1 MTKKEKG
8 TMMTLAAGLAWGISG
23 ISGQYLMSHGV
34 HVNLLTSLRL
44 LITGIFLL
52 SLARSKQ
59 KEHLVA
65 AWKQPKFLKQVLLFS
80 IFGLVLNQY
89 AFLRAIHLTN
99 AGTATVLQYMAPI
112 LILSIVCILNRQ
124 RPTSFEIIAIAMAIL
139 GTYMI
144 ATHGKLGSLA
154 ITPKGLMWG
163 LGSAITYSIY
173 ILLPVKLIHEWGST
187 IVIGSGMFI
196 GGILFSLVTKAWQYP
211 LQINVMSILA
221 YIGIIGIG
229 TIFAY
234 TFFLKGVSIVGA
246 VKGSLLASVE
256 PVSSVFLTV
265 LVLGEIFLS
274 NRFTWDAVY
283 FSCCNSN
290 LLQRFNCIEENET
303 SKIVSFGVET
313 LI

>member
-265 LVLGEIFLS
+265 LVLGEIFYPIDLLGML
-274 NRFTWDAVY
+274 FIFLAV
-283 FSCCNSN
+283 
-290 LLQRFNCIEENET
+290 
-303 SKIVSFGVET
+303 T
-313 LI
+313 LISYKDLIALKKIKRVR

>member
-229 TIFAY
+229 TIFTY

-265 LVLGEIFLS
+265 LVLGEIFYPIDLLGML
-274 NRFTWDAVY
+274 FIFLAV
-283 FSCCNSN
+283 
-290 LLQRFNCIEENET
+290 I
-303 SKIVSFGVET
+303 
-313 LI
+313 LISYKDLIALKKMKRVR

>member
-124 RPTSFEIIAIAMAIL
+124 RPTSFEIIAITMAIL

-265 LVLGEIFLS
+265 LVLGEIFYPIDLLGML
-274 NRFTWDAVY
+274 FIFLAV
-283 FSCCNSN
+283 
-290 LLQRFNCIEENET
+290 
-303 SKIVSFGVET
+303 T
-313 LI
+313 LISYKDLIALKKMKRVR

>member
-173 ILLPVKLIHEWGST
+173 ILLPVKLIYEWGST

-265 LVLGEIFLS
+265 LVLGEIFYPIDLLGML
-274 NRFTWDAVY
+274 FIFLAV
-283 FSCCNSN
+283 
-290 LLQRFNCIEENET
+290 
-303 SKIVSFGVET
+303 T
-313 LI
+313 LISYKDLIALKKMKRVK

>member
-59 KEHLVA
+59 KEHLVE

-265 LVLGEIFLS
+265 LVLGEIFYPIDLLGML
-274 NRFTWDAVY
+274 FIFLAV
-283 FSCCNSN
+283 
-290 LLQRFNCIEENET
+290 
-303 SKIVSFGVET
+303 T
-313 LI
+313 LISYKDLIALKKMKRVR

>member
-265 LVLGEIFLS
+265 LVLGEIFYPIDLLGML
-274 NRFTWDAVY
+274 FIFFAV
-283 FSCCNSN
+283 
-290 LLQRFNCIEENET
+290 
-303 SKIVSFGVET
+303 T
-313 LI
+313 LISYKDLIALKKMKRVR

>member
-124 RPTSFEIIAIAMAIL
+124 RPTSFKIIAIAMAIL

-265 LVLGEIFLS
+265 LVLGEIFYPIDLLGML
-274 NRFTWDAVY
+274 FIFLAV
-283 FSCCNSN
+283 
-290 LLQRFNCIEENET
+290 
-303 SKIVSFGVET
+303 T
-313 LI
+313 LISYKDLIALKKMKRVK

>member
-246 VKGSLLASVE
+246 VKGSLLVSVE

-265 LVLGEIFLS
+265 LVLGEIFYPIDLLGML
-274 NRFTWDAVY
+274 FIFLAV
-283 FSCCNSN
+283 
-290 LLQRFNCIEENET
+290 
-303 SKIVSFGVET
+303 T
-313 LI
+313 LISYKDLIALKKMKRVR

>member
-8 TMMTLAAGLAWGISG
+8 TMMILAAGLAWGISG

-211 LQINVMSILA
+211 LQINVISILA

-265 LVLGEIFLS
+265 LVLGEIFYPIDLLGML
-274 NRFTWDAVY
+274 FIFLAV
-283 FSCCNSN
+283 
-290 LLQRFNCIEENET
+290 
-303 SKIVSFGVET
+303 T
-313 LI
+313 LISYKDLIALKKMKRVK

>member
-265 LVLGEIFLS
+265 LVLGEIFYPIDLLGML
-274 NRFTWDAVY
+274 FIFLAV
-283 FSCCNSN
+283 
-290 LLQRFNCIEENET
+290 I
-303 SKIVSFGVET
+303 
-313 LI
+313 LISYKDLIALKKMKRVK

>member
-265 LVLGEIFLS
+265 LVLGEIFYPIDLL
-274 NRFTWDAVY
+274 RMLFIFLAV
-283 FSCCNSN
+283 
-290 LLQRFNCIEENET
+290 
-303 SKIVSFGVET
+303 T
-313 LI
+313 LISYKDLIALKKMKRVR

>member
-23 ISGQYLMSHGV
+23 ISGQCLMSHGV

-265 LVLGEIFLS
+265 LVLGEIFYPIDLLGML
-274 NRFTWDAVY
+274 FIFLAV
-283 FSCCNSN
+283 
-290 LLQRFNCIEENET
+290 
-303 SKIVSFGVET
+303 T
-313 LI
+313 LISYKDLIALKKMKRVK

>member
-59 KEHLVA
+59 KDHLVA

-265 LVLGEIFLS
+265 LVLGEIFYPIDLLGML
-274 NRFTWDAVY
+274 FIFLAV
-283 FSCCNSN
+283 
-290 LLQRFNCIEENET
+290 
-303 SKIVSFGVET
+303 T
-313 LI
+313 LISYKDLIALKKMKRVR

>member
-187 IVIGSGMFI
+187 IVIGLGMFI

-265 LVLGEIFLS
+265 LVLGEIFYPIDLLGML
-274 NRFTWDAVY
+274 FIFLAV
-283 FSCCNSN
+283 
-290 LLQRFNCIEENET
+290 
-303 SKIVSFGVET
+303 T
-313 LI
+313 LISYKDLIALKKMKRVR

>member
-8 TMMTLAAGLAWGISG
+8 TMMTLAAGLAWSISG

-265 LVLGEIFLS
+265 LVLGEIFYPIDLLGML
-274 NRFTWDAVY
+274 FIFLAV
-283 FSCCNSN
+283 
-290 LLQRFNCIEENET
+290 
-303 SKIVSFGVET
+303 T
-313 LI
+313 LISYKDLIALKKMKRVR

>member
-154 ITPKGLMWG
+154 ITPKGLMWE

-265 LVLGEIFLS
+265 LVLGEIFYPIDLLGML
-274 NRFTWDAVY
+274 FIFLAV
-283 FSCCNSN
+283 
-290 LLQRFNCIEENET
+290 
-303 SKIVSFGVET
+303 T
-313 LI
+313 LISYKDLIALKKMKRVK

>member
-246 VKGSLLASVE
+246 VKGSLLALVE

-265 LVLGEIFLS
+265 LVLGEIFYPIDLLGML
-274 NRFTWDAVY
+274 FIFLAV
-283 FSCCNSN
+283 
-290 LLQRFNCIEENET
+290 
-303 SKIVSFGVET
+303 T
-313 LI
+313 LISYKDLIALKKMKRVR

>member
-65 AWKQPKFLKQVLLFS
+65 AWKQPKFLMQVLLFS

-154 ITPKGLMWG
+154 ITPKGLMWV

-265 LVLGEIFLS
+265 LVLGEIFYPIDLLGML
-274 NRFTWDAVY
+274 FIFLAV
-283 FSCCNSN
+283 
-290 LLQRFNCIEENET
+290 
-303 SKIVSFGVET
+303 T
-313 LI
+313 LISYKDLIALKKMKRVK

>member
-265 LVLGEIFLS
+265 LVLGEIFYPIDLLGML
-274 NRFTWDAVY
+274 FIFLAV
-283 FSCCNSN
+283 
-290 LLQRFNCIEENET
+290 
-303 SKIVSFGVET
+303 T
-313 LI
+313 LISYKDLTALKKMKRVR

>member
-139 GTYMI
+139 GTSMI

-265 LVLGEIFLS
+265 LVLGEIFYPIDLLGML
-274 NRFTWDAVY
+274 FIFLAV
-283 FSCCNSN
+283 
-290 LLQRFNCIEENET
+290 
-303 SKIVSFGVET
+303 T
-313 LI
+313 LISYKDLIALKKMKRVK

>member
-1 MTKKEKG
+1 MTKKKKG

-265 LVLGEIFLS
+265 LVLGEIFYPIDLLGML
-274 NRFTWDAVY
+274 FIFLAV
-283 FSCCNSN
+283 
-290 LLQRFNCIEENET
+290 
-303 SKIVSFGVET
+303 T
-313 LI
+313 LISYKDLIALKKMKRVR

>member
-8 TMMTLAAGLAWGISG
+8 TMMTLAAGLAWGISR

-265 LVLGEIFLS
+265 LVLGEIFYPIDLLGML
-274 NRFTWDAVY
+274 FIFLAV
-283 FSCCNSN
+283 
-290 LLQRFNCIEENET
+290 
-303 SKIVSFGVET
+303 T
-313 LI
+313 LISYKDLIALKKMKRVR

>member
-89 AFLRAIHLTN
+89 AFLRAIHLIN

-265 LVLGEIFLS
+265 LVLGEIFYPIDLLGML
-274 NRFTWDAVY
+274 FIFLAV
-283 FSCCNSN
+283 
-290 LLQRFNCIEENET
+290 
-303 SKIVSFGVET
+303 T
-313 LI
+313 LISYKDLIALKKMKRVR

>member
-59 KEHLVA
+59 KEQLVA

-265 LVLGEIFLS
+265 LVLGEIFYPIDLLGML
-274 NRFTWDAVY
+274 FIFLAV
-283 FSCCNSN
+283 
-290 LLQRFNCIEENET
+290 
-303 SKIVSFGVET
+303 T
-313 LI
+313 LISYKDLIALKKMKRVK

>member
-65 AWKQPKFLKQVLLFS
+65 AWKQPKFLMQVLLFS

-234 TFFLKGVSIVGA
+234 TFFLKGISIVGA

-265 LVLGEIFLS
+265 LVLGEIFYPIDLLGML
-274 NRFTWDAVY
+274 FIFLAV
-283 FSCCNSN
+283 
-290 LLQRFNCIEENET
+290 
-303 SKIVSFGVET
+303 T
-313 LI
+313 LISYKDLIALKKMKRVK

>member
-1 MTKKEKG
+1 MCAKKEKG

-265 LVLGEIFLS
+265 LVLGEIFYPIDLLGML
-274 NRFTWDAVY
+274 FIFLAV
-283 FSCCNSN
+283 
-290 LLQRFNCIEENET
+290 
-303 SKIVSFGVET
+303 T
-313 LI
+313 LISYKDLIALKKMKRVR

>member
-234 TFFLKGVSIVGA
+234 TFFLKGVSIVGT

-265 LVLGEIFLS
+265 LVLGEIFYPIDLLGML
-274 NRFTWDAVY
+274 FIFLAV
-283 FSCCNSN
+283 
-290 LLQRFNCIEENET
+290 
-303 SKIVSFGVET
+303 T
-313 LI
+313 LISYKDLIALKKMKRVR

>member
-65 AWKQPKFLKQVLLFS
+65 AWKQPKFLKQILLFS

-265 LVLGEIFLS
+265 LVLGEIFYPIDLLGML
-274 NRFTWDAVY
+274 FIFLAV
-283 FSCCNSN
+283 
-290 LLQRFNCIEENET
+290 
-303 SKIVSFGVET
+303 T
-313 LI
+313 LISYKDLIALKKMKRVK

>member
-65 AWKQPKFLKQVLLFS
+65 AWKEPKFLKQVLLFS

-265 LVLGEIFLS
+265 LVLGEIFYPIDLLGML
-274 NRFTWDAVY
+274 FIFLAV
-283 FSCCNSN
+283 
-290 LLQRFNCIEENET
+290 
-303 SKIVSFGVET
+303 T
-313 LI
+313 LISYKDLIALKKMKRVK

>member
-265 LVLGEIFLS
+265 LVLGEIFYPIDLLGML
-274 NRFTWDAVY
+274 FIFLAV
-283 FSCCNSN
+283 
-290 LLQRFNCIEENET
+290 
-303 SKIVSFGVET
+303 T
-313 LI
+313 LISYKDLIALKKMKREK

>member
-112 LILSIVCILNRQ
+112 LILIIVCILNRQ

-211 LQINVMSILA
+211 LQINVISILA

-265 LVLGEIFLS
+265 LVLGEIFYPIDLLGML
-274 NRFTWDAVY
+274 FIFLAV
-283 FSCCNSN
+283 
-290 LLQRFNCIEENET
+290 
-303 SKIVSFGVET
+303 T
-313 LI
+313 LISYKDLIALKKMKRVK

>member
-234 TFFLKGVSIVGA
+234 TFFLKGVSILGA

-265 LVLGEIFLS
+265 LVLGEIFYPIDLLGML
-274 NRFTWDAVY
+274 FIFLAV
-283 FSCCNSN
+283 
-290 LLQRFNCIEENET
+290 
-303 SKIVSFGVET
+303 T
-313 LI
+313 LISYKDLIALKKMKRVK

>member
-246 VKGSLLASVE
+246 VKDSLLASVE

-265 LVLGEIFLS
+265 LVLGEIFYPIDLLGML
-274 NRFTWDAVY
+274 FIFLAV
-283 FSCCNSN
+283 
-290 LLQRFNCIEENET
+290 
-303 SKIVSFGVET
+303 T
-313 LI
+313 LISYKDLIALKKMKRVR

>member
-196 GGILFSLVTKAWQYP
+196 GGILFSLVTKEWQYP
-211 LQINVMSILA
+211 LQINVISILA

-265 LVLGEIFLS
+265 LVLGEIFYPIDLLGML
-274 NRFTWDAVY
+274 FIFLAV
-283 FSCCNSN
+283 
-290 LLQRFNCIEENET
+290 
-303 SKIVSFGVET
+303 T
-313 LI
+313 LISYKDLIALKKMKRVK

>member
-256 PVSSVFLTV
+256 SVSSVFLTV
-265 LVLGEIFLS
+265 LVLGEIFYPIDLLGML
-274 NRFTWDAVY
+274 FIFLAV
-283 FSCCNSN
+283 
-290 LLQRFNCIEENET
+290 
-303 SKIVSFGVET
+303 T
-313 LI
+313 LISYKDLIALKKMKRVK

>member
-124 RPTSFEIIAIAMAIL
+124 RQTSFEIIAIAMAIL

-265 LVLGEIFLS
+265 LVLGEIFYPIDLLGML
-274 NRFTWDAVY
+274 FIFLAV
-283 FSCCNSN
+283 
-290 LLQRFNCIEENET
+290 
-303 SKIVSFGVET
+303 T
-313 LI
+313 LISYKDLIALKKMKRVK

>member
-23 ISGQYLMSHGV
+23 ISGQYLISHGV

-265 LVLGEIFLS
+265 LVLGEIFYPIDLLGML
-274 NRFTWDAVY
+274 FIFLAV
-283 FSCCNSN
+283 
-290 LLQRFNCIEENET
+290 
-303 SKIVSFGVET
+303 T
-313 LI
+313 LISYKDLIALKKMKRVR

>member
-265 LVLGEIFLS
+265 LVLGEIFYPIDL
-274 NRFTWDAVY
+274 FGMLFIFLAV
-283 FSCCNSN
+283 
-290 LLQRFNCIEENET
+290 
-303 SKIVSFGVET
+303 T
-313 LI
+313 LISYKDLIALKKMKRVR